1 MKIKLKEDWEDGQ
14 KVLIVNGESL
24 DWGLEEESVEI
35 ANRSIK
41 NYEDAVSIHSDVME
55 FFLDSLETV
64 AGFRMNIAQV
74 NLALDEG
81 FTEESESS
89 ESESSESESNPD
101 MSGWSSFLDR
111 GLYNLGKLKR
121 FEKCPKST

>member
-1 MKIKLKEDWEDGQ
+1 MKRVELKEDWEDGQ
-14 KVLIVNGESL
+14 KVLFVDGESL
-24 DWGLEEESVEI
+24 DWGLDEESVEI
-35 ANRSIK
+35 ANKSMK
-41 NYEDAVSIHSDVME
+41 NYDDAVSIHADVME
-55 FFLDSLETV
+55 FLLDSLETV
-64 AGFRMNIAQV
+64 VGFRMNIAQV

-81 FTEESESS
+81 FAEESESEEQDS
-89 ESESSESESNPD
+89 D